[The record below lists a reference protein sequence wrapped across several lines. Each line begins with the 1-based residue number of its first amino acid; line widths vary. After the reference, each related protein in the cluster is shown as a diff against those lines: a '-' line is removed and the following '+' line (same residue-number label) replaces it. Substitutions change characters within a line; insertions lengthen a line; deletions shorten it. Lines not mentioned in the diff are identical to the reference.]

1 MLSVQGNTWEGEGV
15 CTSFLFNLR
24 NAKAKHQKRFP
35 STVLRNIH
43 ISTCR
48 GFPLPFTRQRKSSAA
63 RDSRA
68 QERWGNHRQRALEK
82 QQSEENISHAGN
94 RAEICPTENKS
105 VRSQAG
111 TWAICEQ
118 QKEPKAASEL
128 LAAEQLVWF
137 E

>member
-1 MLSVQGNTWEGEGV
+1 MRKQ
-15 CTSFLFNLR
+15 
-24 NAKAKHQKRFP
+24 
-35 STVLRNIH
+35 NIK
-43 ISTCR
+43 R
-48 GFPLPFTRQRKSSAA
+48 GFPALSYGTSTSAHAVVFPFLSQGRGKALLHA
-63 RDSRA
+63 DSRA

-94 RAEICPTENKS
+94 GAEICPTENKS
-105 VRSQAG
+105 VRFQAG